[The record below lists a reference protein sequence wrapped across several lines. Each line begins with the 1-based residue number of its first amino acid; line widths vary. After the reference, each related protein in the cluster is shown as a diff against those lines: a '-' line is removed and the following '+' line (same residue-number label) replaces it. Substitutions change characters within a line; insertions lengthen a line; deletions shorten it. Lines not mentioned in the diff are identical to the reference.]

1 MRNIFITRNRENDNI
16 SVYEKE
22 PAVVV
27 TLDRKDLP
35 YLKNLSY
42 ANNPGIYILIG
53 ENQRYIGQTAGQ
65 SINQRLSQ
73 HNLNN
78 DKSWFT
84 KIIFFGRIDG
94 QLSKTQA
101 DFLEGKLISFY
112 NENSK
117 FRLENKT
124 GGNSGF
130 VDRLSESKANELW
143 DTFFEILE
151 EVANIDLLE
160 GAEETPE
167 EISTDE
173 LFVKFEKNSFRDKSP
188 RQVEIKFVKALLDH
202 KVYGPKLREFVVA
215 ETATSKNNLGR
226 LQCIFPSGRHATKEI
241 ESGIFLWVNQSKSQ
255 TGDAIRKIAK
265 WLDLD
270 IEINF

>member
-35 YLKNLSY
+35 YIKNLSY

-65 SINQRLSQ
+65 SVNQRLSQ

-101 DFLEGKLISFY
+101 DFLEAKLIAYYS
-112 NENSK
+112 ENSK
-117 FRLENKT
+117 FQVENKT
-124 GGNSGF
+124 VGNSGF
-130 VDRLSESKANELW
+130 IDRLSESKANELL
-143 DTFFEILE
+143 DTFFEVLE
-151 EVANIDLLE
+151 EVANINLLE
-160 GAEETPE
+160 SVKETTE
-167 EISTDE
+167 EISDDE
-173 LFVKFEKNSFRDKSP
+173 LCVKFDKYIFKDKSP
-188 RQVEIKFVKALLDH
+188 RQVEIKFVKTLLGD
-202 KVYGPKLREFVVA
+202 KIYGPKLREFVVA
-215 ETATSKNNLGR
+215 EKATSKNNIGS
-226 LQCIFPSGRHATKEI
+226 LQNIMPSGQVASREI
-241 ESGIFLWVNQSKSQ
+241 EPGIFLWVNQSKNQ
-255 TGDAIRKIAK
+255 TSYAIQKIAK
-265 WLDLD
+265 WLDLNV
-270 IEINF
+270 EINF